1 MADDFFERLRRIQL
15 SERRHAVLS
24 QIDDNFYSELKERL
38 SGLCDDTSAD
48 NREYRNFCQIGRD
61 IIARRKQK
69 IVAKAQRDLSNNQI
83 SSEGLASQER
93 DFYLS
98 MVGLLKRM
106 DSLLESQETSFDGKK
121 AVEQSAAKSVSAAAA
136 DDRAFMTVKVK
147 MLSDVPEFVSSDL
160 DSVGPFSRS
169 QVVDLPKDVAD
180 LLVNRSLASTL

>member
-1 MADDFFERLRRIQL
+1 MASDDFFEKLRRIQL

-24 QIDDNFYSELKERL
+24 QIDDDFYSELKRRL
-38 SGLCDDTSAD
+38 SALSGEGSFED

-93 DFYLS
+93 EFYLS

-106 DSLLESQETSFDGKK
+106 DSVLDAEEHEKK
-121 AVEQSAAKSVSAAAA
+121 AAEPSGAKAAS
-136 DDRAFMTVKVK
+136 DDRTFITVKVR
-147 MLSDVPEFVSSDL
+147 MLSDVPEFVSTDL
-160 DSVGPFSRS
+160 EPVGPFSRS
-169 QVVDLPKDVAD
+169 QVVDLPKEVAD
-180 LLVNRSLASTL
+180 LLVNRSLASALEEAR